1 MPSLSIEDILEE
13 LRRKF
18 RSMENRVV
26 HIEKEAEDNM
36 QIFNNYRT
44 DIEKLERVL
53 DQIKEETEL
62 EKDKLVSSFS
72 TTISIK

>member
-1 MPSLSIEDILEE
+1 MSPLSIEDILEE